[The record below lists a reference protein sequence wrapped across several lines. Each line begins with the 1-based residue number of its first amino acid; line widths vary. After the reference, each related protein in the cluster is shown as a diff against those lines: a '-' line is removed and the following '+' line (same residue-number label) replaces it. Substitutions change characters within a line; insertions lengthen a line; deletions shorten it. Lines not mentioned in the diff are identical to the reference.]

1 LENEAKKVGITFEFD
16 DAGNVINYKK
26 VLEGL
31 YDELSAAETEFNSL
45 NSKDAQDKFQESTL
59 TPINEKI
66 ELIKDLL
73 SQYDDTRELVEDLD
87 NEIEDKMNEW

>member
-1 LENEAKKVGITFEFD
+1 
-16 DAGNVINYKK
+16 

-31 YDELSAAETEFNSL
+31 YKELSAAEKEFNSM

-66 ELIKDLL
+66 DLIKDLL
-73 SQYDDTRELVEDLD
+73 S
-87 NEIEDKMNEW
+87 